1 MSTHIS
7 GMPIKNSG
15 GLNLLVGLK
24 RKKKKKIN
32 MNYVL
37 LVDLFPLLSGSLVRK
52 IIPDLNNCGWI
63 RIMVLKL
70 PIGRNSKNTIRIRQN
85 NTHKI

>member
-63 RIMVLKL
+63 RIMVL
-70 PIGRNSKNTIRIRQN
+70 SATFIR
-85 NTHKI
+85 KFFML